1 LAETH
6 SEPKPRI
13 AVFSGP
19 TATIQNT
26 EPLVTSNKA
35 REKHGLPPRANLD
48 GSPMRF
54 DVLRL
59 QRLAAPVKVYVEQ
72 FSAHPLERDA
82 AELYAPPDGYLDASG
97 AFHQERTGPA
107 DKPVYEVTLKP
118 EDGLYPLPY
127 MARQADGQPW
137 EMDGTQKNAPA
148 ELCRVPFF
156 PDGSRLFEE
165 IDRLGIS
172 DEGVGCLL
180 TAKADF
186 DFYRALPSGG
196 YAKGRS
202 AGERTDIGDGDIPPE
217 ILGSDFFPYRPGYL
231 RKEPP
236 MAALARLTNVVQ
248 RALTSGKYLGA
259 IWLEGSPFV
268 EETTYWLNLLV
279 DTTLPIVGNSSQRPH
294 GAIGNDGD
302 RNIVDSVDYIT
313 SRIWADGKGR
323 DFIGAVAILDEQIF
337 TARDVQKADARPGGY
352 IATGGHGGIIGRM
365 GHPGLPQFSFKTV
378 KRHTYTSAV
387 NLSQL
392 PNEVEGSRVRESGL
406 SSSKGSTVGTI
417 AVRIKD
423 GEGNLLPTAIPKV
436 TIVKHA
442 RYLAE
447 DTSGNAAEEVDIL
460 ARIGKNLRE
469 APLAGFVAEGS
480 APFGAMSNSVDA
492 ALKRATF
499 CAMPVVKVG
508 RGNASGFVDAKRDP
522 LAIAGSNLT
531 ATKARLL
538 LMACLMRFGSLPP
551 AVDPAKP
558 TAAETEATK
567 AILAQYQEVFDT
579 H

>member
-1 LAETH
+1 
-6 SEPKPRI
+6 
-13 AVFSGP
+13 
-19 TATIQNT
+19 
-26 EPLVTSNKA
+26 
-35 REKHGLPPRANLD
+35 
-48 GSPMRF
+48 MRF
-54 DVLRL
+54 DVLRA
-59 QRLAAPVKVYVEQ
+59 QKLAAPVTVYVEQ

-82 AELYAPPDGYLDASG
+82 AELYAPPDGYLDSAG
-97 AFHQERTGPA
+97 AFHKERSSPT
-107 DKPVYEVTLKP
+107 DKPVYELTLKP

-127 MARQADGQPW
+127 MARLANGQPW
-137 EMDGTQKNAPA
+137 EMDGTEKNAPA

-172 DEGVGCLL
+172 DEGVSCLL
-180 TAKADF
+180 TAKAEF

-202 AGERTDIGDGDIPPE
+202 AGERTDIGSGDIAPE
-217 ILGSDFFPYRPGYL
+217 IRGTDFFPYRPGYL

-236 MAALARLTNVVQ
+236 MGALARLTNVVQ
-248 RALTSGKYLGA
+248 KALASGQYNGA

-268 EETTYWLNLLV
+268 EETIYWLNLLI

-313 SRIWADGKGR
+313 SRIWADEKGR
-323 DFIGAVAILDEQIF
+323 DSIGAVAILDEQIF

-378 KRHTYTSAV
+378 KQHTYASLV
-387 NLSQL
+387 NVTRL
-392 PNEVEGSRVRESGL
+392 PRDVQGSRAQRSQVITISVPIKNSG
-406 SSSKGSTVGTI
+406 
-417 AVRIKD
+417 
-423 GEGNLLPTAIPKV
+423 GELLPTAIPKV

-442 RYLAE
+442 RYLPE
-447 DTSGNAAEEVDIL
+447 DTTGNADEEVDIL
-460 ARIGKNLRE
+460 ARIEKNLRD
-469 APLAGFVAEGS
+469 APLAGFIAEGS

-499 CAMPVVKVG
+499 SGMPVVKVS
-508 RGNASGFVDAKRDP
+508 RGNASGFVDPSRDP

-538 LMACLMRFGSLPP
+538 LMACLMKLGCLPP
-551 AVDPAKP
+551 AADPLKP
-558 TAAETEATK
+558 SAPETEVTK
-567 AILAQYQEVFDT
+567 AALKKYQEIFDT